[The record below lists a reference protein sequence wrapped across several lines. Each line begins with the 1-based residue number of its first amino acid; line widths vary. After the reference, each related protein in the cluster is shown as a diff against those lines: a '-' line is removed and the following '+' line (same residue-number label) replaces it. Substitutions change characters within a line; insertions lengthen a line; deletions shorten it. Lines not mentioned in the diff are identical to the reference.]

1 MDEHPIDEI
10 IETIDE
16 ILKDAKEND
25 LVTLRITRGDSMDAA
40 DKVLMLETRYRKDK
54 RISIVKKIKTKS
66 EEASERENQERKD
79 KFSYIMDNTESMSS
93 IMYKYYQTEIVPT
106 LGDKDSAA
114 ANISIEDFKRI
125 LHEQAKRLMF
135 LSRNGDLK

>member
-1 MDEHPIDEI
+1 
-10 IETIDE
+10 
-16 ILKDAKEND
+16 
-25 LVTLRITRGDSMDAA
+25 
-40 DKVLMLETRYRKDK
+40 
-54 RISIVKKIKTKS
+54 
-66 EEASERENQERKD
+66 
-79 KFSYIMDNTESMSS
+79 MDNTESMSS

-135 LSRNGDLK
+135 LSRNGDLN